1 MSIPLGHIVGVAGV
15 SGSGKSTLIQS
26 VLVPAFTKEFHERTR
41 DSVQEEFL
49 EQLLSEQEQEC
60 KIEGMEY
67 IEGYSIISQAP
78 LHRNKKSIVLTFT
91 GIWDEGI
98 SLIFVKR
105 ESFIRAG
112 LKK

>member
-1 MSIPLGHIVGVAGV
+1 MS
-15 SGSGKSTLIQS
+15 
-26 VLVPAFTKEFHERTR
+26 ERE

-91 GIWDEGI
+91 GIWDEVLALF
-98 SLIFVKR
+98 SSSENCLLYTSPSPR
-105 ESFIRAG
+105 D
-112 LKK
+112 